1 MDVMFIINNLWI
13 MICAA
18 LVFIMHIGFSVL
30 EIGLTRTK
38 NTTNVLFKNVFILC
52 MGIVTY
58 AVVGFNLMYPGEFNG
73 VLALP
78 SLGLSTGPEGLTS
91 AYNAGYTYWT
101 DFLFQAVFCATAA
114 TIVSGAVAERVKLGA
129 FMLFTVPLLSFI
141 YPILGSWKWGGGWL
155 DAMGFHDF
163 AGSSLVHV
171 VGGAAAL
178 AFIKLLGAREGRY
191 NDDGSINAI
200 HGSSMPMATLGALL
214 LWFGWF
220 GFNGGSVLSA
230 DPGQTSSV
238 LVMTC
243 LAAAAGGL
251 TVLVL
256 SWVQSGK
263 PELSMTLNGMLAGLV
278 GITAG
283 ADQMSMIESLFI
295 GSAAGVIVVFAVRFF
310 DRFRLDDPVGAT
322 SVHLVCG
329 IWGTMAVGLFGAKA
343 SFTQLGIQTL
353 GTLVYAVAAFV
364 ASYVVLR
371 GIQLLVPLRVT
382 AEEEHHG
389 LDKAEHGAS
398 AYSFTG

>member
-1 MDVMFIINNLWI
+1 MDANFAVNNLWI

-18 LVFIMHIGFSVL
+18 LVFIMHIGFSAL

-78 SLGLSTGPEGLTS
+78 NLGLETGPDGLTS
-91 AYNAGYTYWT
+91 AYNVGYTYWS

-114 TIVSGAVAERVKLGA
+114 TIVSGAVAERIKLSS
-129 FMLFTVPLLSFI
+129 FMLFTIPFLSFA
-141 YPILGSWKWGGGWL
+141 YPIMGSWKWGGGWL
-155 DAMGFHDF
+155 DSMGFHDF
-163 AGSSLVHV
+163 AGSSIVHV
-171 VGGAAAL
+171 VGGAAAW
-178 AFIKLLGAREGRY
+178 AAIILLGPRVERY
-191 NDDGSINAI
+191 RNGCLKPLQ
-200 HGSSMPMATLGALL
+200 GSSMPMATLGALL

-230 DPGQTSSV
+230 DPGQTSAV

-243 LAAAAGGL
+243 LAAASGGI
-251 TVLVL
+251 TVLGL
-256 SWVQSGK
+256 SWMRAGK
-263 PELSMTLNGMLAGLV
+263 PDLAMTLNGILAGLV

-283 ADQMSMIESLFI
+283 ADQMSMLDALFI
-295 GSAAGVIVVFAVRFF
+295 GSTAGVIVVYSIKLF
-310 DRFRLDDPVGAT
+310 DRYRWDDPVSAT

-329 IWGTMAVGLFGAKA
+329 MWGTICVGLFGAKA

-353 GTLVYAVAAFV
+353 GTLVYAVAAFTIAFV
-364 ASYVVLR
+364 IFKAIRS
-371 GIQLLVPLRVT
+371 IAPIRVSE
-382 AEEEHHG
+382 AEELEG
-389 LDKAEHGAS
+389 LDKAEHGTT
-398 AYSFTG
+398 AYSF

>member
-1 MDVMFIINNLWI
+1 MDVGFIVNNLWV
-13 MICAA
+13 MVCAA
-18 LVFIMHIGFSVL
+18 LVFIMHLGFSAL

-38 NTTNVLFKNVFILC
+38 NTTNVLFKNVFVIC
-52 MGIVTY
+52 IGIVSY

-78 SLGLSTGPEGLTS
+78 AIGLSTNAEGLTS

-114 TIVSGAVAERVKLGA
+114 TIVSGAVAERIKLGA
-129 FMLFTVPLLSFI
+129 FMLFTLPFLSFV

-155 DAMGFHDF
+155 DKLGFHDF

-178 AFIKLLGAREGRY
+178 AGIILLGAR
-191 NDDGSINAI
+191 DGKFSADGKVNVIK
-200 HGSSMPMATLGALL
+200 GSSMPMATLGALL

-230 DPGQTSSV
+230 DPGLTSSV

-243 LAAAAGGL
+243 LAAAAGGM
-251 TVLVL
+251 TVLFL
-256 SWVQSGK
+256 SWATSGK
-263 PELSMTLNGMLAGLV
+263 PDLAMTLNGILAGLV

-283 ADQMSMIESLFI
+283 ADQMGMADSLFI
-295 GSAAGVIVVFAVRFF
+295 GSSAGVIVVFAVKAF
-310 DRFRLDDPVGAT
+310 DRLRLDDPVGAT

-329 IWGTMAVGLFGAKA
+329 IWGTMVVGLFGAKA
-343 SFTQLGIQTL
+343 GFGQFAVQTL
-353 GTLVYAVAAFV
+353 GTLVYALVAFA
-364 ASYVVLR
+364 ASYAVFRTIKFVMP
-371 GIQLLVPLRVT
+371 IRVSRQD
-382 AEEEHHG
+382 EIDG
-389 LDKAEHGAS
+389 LDKSEHGS
-398 AYSFTG
+398 EAYSFVG

>member
-1 MDVMFIINNLWI
+1 MV
-13 MICAA
+13 CAA
-18 LVFIMHIGFSVL
+18 LVFIMHIGFSAL

-52 MGIVTY
+52 VGMVTY
-58 AVVGFNLMYPGEFNG
+58 AVIGFNLMYPGEFNG

-78 SLGLSTGPEGLTS
+78 QLGLSTGPEGLTS

-101 DFLFQAVFCATAA
+101 DFLFQAVFAATAA
-114 TIVSGAVAERVKLGA
+114 TIVSGAVAERVKLGS
-129 FMLFTVPLLSFI
+129 FMLFTIPLLSFI

-155 DAMGFHDF
+155 DKMGFHDF

-178 AFIKLLGAREGRY
+178 AAIMLLGAREGRY
-191 NDDGSINAI
+191 NDDGSINEI
-200 HGSSMPMATLGALL
+200 QGSSMPMATVGALL

-243 LAAAAGGL
+243 LAAASGGI

-256 SWVQSGK
+256 SWLRAGK
-263 PELSMTLNGMLAGLV
+263 PDLAMTLNGILAGLV

-283 ADQMSMIESLFI
+283 ADQMSMTETLFI
-295 GSAAGVIVVFAVRFF
+295 GSLAGVIVMLAIRLF
-310 DRFRLDDPVGAT
+310 DRFRLDDPVCAT

-329 IWGTMAVGLFGAKA
+329 MWGTIAVGLFGAKA
-343 SFTQLGIQTL
+343 SFAQIGVQAL
-353 GTLVYAVAAFV
+353 GTIVYATVAFAV
-364 ASYVVLR
+364 SYAVLR
-371 GIQLLVPLRVT
+371 VIKLIMPLRVT

-389 LDKAEHGAS
+389 LDRAEHGSS